1 MRNGFKHIRVTEI
14 GPARVVCFK
23 RIDEPL
29 WGCDVKNAFEV
40 GLELDDLLVDG
51 ESPIILDFEDKDF
64 LPLAELK
71 GRLVILH
78 KRAQGRLKLCG
89 LAPRAMEGFQRNHL
103 AEIFDIY
110 PTREDALQGLT

>member
-14 GPARVVCFK
+14 GSARVVCFK
-23 RIDEPL
+23 KIDEPL
-29 WGCDVKNAFEV
+29 WGGDVKNA
-40 GLELDDLLVDG
+40 LEIGQEFDRLLEDDDSHL
-51 ESPIILDFEDKDF
+51 ILDFEDKDF
-64 LPLAELK
+64 LPLAEFK

-103 AEIFDIY
+103 ADIFDIC
-110 PTREDALQGLT
+110 PTREEALQGLT